1 MNKNIINL
9 DVVDRQL
16 TTSDGEKLYVI
27 FDIEE
32 NGEHYL
38 VLTDYDAII
47 FTKEQDQNL
56 IEVTDEGEIDILVDL
71 TMEFAEN
78 NFVLDKDGK
87 SDLMKKLIGND
98 QGENEA

>member
-1 MNKNIINL
+1 M
-9 DVVDRQL
+9 
-16 TTSDGEKLYVI
+16 
-27 FDIEE
+27 FA
-32 NGEHYL
+32 

-47 FTKEQDQNL
+47 FAKEQDQNL